1 MNFYRKNLVDITV
14 FFLFQYLLTILLLI
28 YLYQGGNALNPLD
41 ANYVLEAN
49 YLSDLGRHFYFNGE
63 ANPFW
68 IFYTFSM
75 GLLGI
80 GTSLFFYY
88 LSLLVNHKF
97 IQKITILFGIISGL
111 AYLSMYVFSP
121 DTNFTTHMF
130 LNKVAHYLFMV
141 NVVLLVFSVNRE
153 KYPVIYYSLSILFLI
168 FILRFILLFFIKK
181 LHFDQETILHFKV
194 IYQKILVFFQ
204 LLIASLILFRI
215 KKNWIKYDLY

>member
-1 MNFYRKNLVDITV
+1 MNYNRKNLVDITV
-14 FFLFQYLLTILLLI
+14 FFLIQYIVITLILM
-28 YLYQGGNALNPLD
+28 YLYQGGNRLNPSD
-41 ANYVLEAN
+41 VGYVLESN
-49 YLSDLGRHFYFNGE
+49 YLNVLGNRVYINGE
-63 ANPFW
+63 PNPFW
-68 IFYTFSM
+68 IFYAFSM
-75 GLLGI
+75 GLVGI

-97 IQKITILFGIISGL
+97 IQKIIILFGIISGL

-181 LHFDQETILHFKV
+181 IHFDQETILHFKV
-194 IYQKILVFFQ
+194 IYQKILVFSQ